1 MPLDDEIHFFQTS
14 TVRNMIVYFYFF
26 ALVFLSGQPSA
37 YAGGVLGMAFV
48 GTVCSVA
55 SSGGINVVSLTPF

>member
-1 MPLDDEIHFFQTS
+1 MHASWSELFRKS
-14 TVRNMIVYFYFF
+14 TVRIMMVYFYF
-26 ALVFLSGQPSA
+26 LVIVFLSGQPQA